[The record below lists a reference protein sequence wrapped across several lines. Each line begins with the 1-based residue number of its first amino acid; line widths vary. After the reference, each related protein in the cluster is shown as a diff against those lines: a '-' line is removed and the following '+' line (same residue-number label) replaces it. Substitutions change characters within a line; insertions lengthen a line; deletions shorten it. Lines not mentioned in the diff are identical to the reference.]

1 MSRYILT
8 TEHAASS
15 YGQPVLVDTETN
27 IAYGIADILP
37 DGTPAAQL
45 YEKLET
51 YRENIL
57 ELLSGCDEPQ
67 GPSPVD

>member
-37 DGTPAAQL
+37 DGRSAALL
-45 YEKLET
+45 YEQ
-51 YRENIL
+51 
-57 ELLSGCDEPQ
+57 LSCCEESQ
-67 GPSPVD
+67 E

>member
-15 YGQPVLVDTETN
+15 YGQPVLEDAETG

-37 DGTPAAQL
+37 DGRPAAQL
-45 YEKLET
+45 YE
-51 YRENIL
+51 
-57 ELLSGCDEPQ
+57 ELSEEDANLQ
-67 GPSPVD
+67 A